1 MPYRN
6 EPIPHHRDDSSAVDR
21 ACQIAKSLFD
31 RARGSHDTDA
41 DTIRTVARHARLT
54 PAAFRRFIQPS
65 RRPKDVSFT
74 VWQRLLGSYRRY
86 LVRELAALQ
95 DEIDRLEHLDP
106 DDAALAAL
114 LDKARTLVVEV
125 EAAAASLPSAHGRD
139 AE

>member
-1 MPYRN
+1 MPN
-6 EPIPHHRDDSSAVDR
+6 AKHHFEEAPTAVER
-21 ACQIAKSLFD
+21 ACQIARSLFQH
-31 RARGSHDTDA
+31 ARGNYDNDQQ
-41 DTIRTVARHARLT
+41 TIAAVARHARLT

-65 RRPKDVSFT
+65 RKPKDVSFT

-125 EAAAASLPSAHGRD
+125 EAAAGSLPSADGRD